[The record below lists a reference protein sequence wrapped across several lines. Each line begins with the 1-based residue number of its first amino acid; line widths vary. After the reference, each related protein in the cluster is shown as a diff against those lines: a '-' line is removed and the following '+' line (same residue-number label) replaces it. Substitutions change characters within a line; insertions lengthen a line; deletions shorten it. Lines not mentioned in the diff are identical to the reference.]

1 MAENCH
7 DTGNRQDNYAS
18 ATTYAVTGDD
28 WRGWVGR
35 EVTVEAPYPVEAGR
49 VADFCALVGDA
60 NPSYWDPEIATGRF
74 GGPVAPPATL
84 MVWRFPAV
92 WNPAGR
98 PEHGPLI
105 GLEVPLPVDD
115 LINTSTDTWF
125 FAPIRVGSRL
135 TYVDRVV
142 SVSDEK
148 STALGPGHFV
158 TSEFDAI
165 DDRGTK
171 VATNRNV
178 MLRFRAEAPSAPRP
192 GSPPPPMDGAHLP
205 EHTIPVTATLCTLTA
220 TGTKDFFPGHHDGR
234 YARSQGIADAYPNTM
249 YYQGLVDRVAL
260 EWAGPDAAVVRRTLR
275 LASPAPIG
283 QTLHTRGKQTARE
296 ADTATV
302 LIEVVTDSALIAR
315 AEVTVEG
322 VR

>member
-1 MAENCH
+1 MEE
-7 DTGNRQDNYAS
+7 NYAS
-18 ATTYAVTGDD
+18 ATAYAVTGDD
-28 WRGWVGR
+28 WQGWVGR

-60 NPSYWDPEIATGRF
+60 NPCYWDPDVATARY

-115 LINTSTDTWF
+115 LINVSTDTQF

-135 TYVDRVV
+135 TFVDRVL

-148 STALGPGHFV
+148 STALGPGYFV
-158 TSEFDAI
+158 TSEFDAV
-165 DDRGTK
+165 DDTGTK

-178 MLRFRAEAPSAPRP
+178 MLRFRAERPGAPSGRSA
-192 GSPPPPMDGAHLP
+192 PPPLDGAHLP
-205 EHTIPVTATLCTLTA
+205 EHSIPVTATLCTLTA
-220 TGTKDFFPGHHDGR
+220 TGTKDFFPGHHDSR

-260 EWAGPDAAVVRRTLR
+260 EWAGPDAHVARRSLTM
-275 LASPAPIG
+275 ASPAPIG
-283 QTLHTRGKQTARE
+283 EILHTRGKQTARDG
-296 ADTATV
+296 DTATALV
-302 LIEVVTDSALIAR
+302 EVVTDNAPIAR
-315 AEVTVEG
+315 AEVTVKG